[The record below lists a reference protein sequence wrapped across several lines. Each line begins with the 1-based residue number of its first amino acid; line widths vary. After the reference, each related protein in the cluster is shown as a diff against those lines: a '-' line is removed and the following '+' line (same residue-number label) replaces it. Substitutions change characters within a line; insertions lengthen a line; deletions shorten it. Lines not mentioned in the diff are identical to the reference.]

1 MPESYEETESQ
12 PFDLNRYLGILRRRH
27 LQFLIPF
34 FLGWLLV
41 WCASWI
47 IPPRYQS
54 STTILVEQP
63 TMPQN
68 YVVPNIS
75 DDLQTRLQSITTQI
89 LSRTRLL
96 IIIDRL
102 HLYGDV
108 RGGIADEKVERMR
121 KDIDIELVRD
131 PQKQDDISAFK
142 ILYSARDPHV
152 AQEVTG
158 ELADL
163 FITENL
169 NTREQE
175 SEGTTSFIEQQ
186 LDEARAN
193 LADQDAKVQ
202 QFESTHSGGL
212 PTQQASNLQILA
224 GLQQQLQNEQDAL
237 NTAKQQ
243 RVYFQ
248 AMLEE
253 ERANPNRIPVPNAAG
268 AAVGGATDL
277 ATIDAQLEKMRTE
290 LADLLSR
297 YTDKY
302 PDVVSLK
309 NQIAKTEAIRN
320 SIVANAR
327 QRANSSAGGGTS
339 DQGLSDAGRQIESQL
354 QANDLEIKNR
364 ENAIVAL
371 NARIGE
377 YQGRL
382 NAEPST
388 EQQLADLTRNYDQS
402 KANYDDLLKKKNESE
417 MATSM
422 EQMQQ
427 GERFTRLDP
436 PSFPTKP
443 DFPNR
448 LKFCGMGLGIG
459 LALGL
464 VVAGGFE
471 FMDDRLHDE
480 KQIKALLPVAI
491 ISEVPEIVSPLDA
504 QKTRRRVAI
513 GWAATAIVFVSLL
526 AGSVFS
532 YLHN

>member
-1 MPESYEETESQ
+1 MPEILDDPESEQ
-12 PFDLNRYLGILRRRH
+12 LDLTKILGIIRRRH
-27 LQFLIPF
+27 LQFVIPF

-41 WCASWI
+41 WSASWI
-47 IPPRYQS
+47 IPPRYRS

-96 IIIDRL
+96 IIINRL
-102 HLYGDV
+102 HLYG
-108 RGGIADEKVERMR
+108 GAQSGNTDEKVDRMR

-131 PQKQDDISAFK
+131 SQRQDISAFK
-142 ILYSARDPHV
+142 ILYSAHDPNV
-152 AQEVTG
+152 AQQVTG

-163 FITENL
+163 FISENL

-175 SEGTTSFIEQQ
+175 SEGTTSFIEKQ
-186 LDEARAN
+186 LEEARAS
-193 LADQDAKVQ
+193 LAEQDARVQ
-202 QFESTHSGGL
+202 QFESQHAGAL
-212 PTQQASNLQILA
+212 PTQQASNLQILS

-253 ERANPNRIPVPNAAG
+253 ERKQSKALLSSTTADTAGVP
-268 AAVGGATDL
+268 TTL
-277 ATIDAQLEKMRTE
+277 ASIDTQLEKMRAD
-290 LADLLSR
+290 LADLSSR
-297 YTDKY
+297 YTDQY
-302 PDVVSLK
+302 PDVISLK
-309 NQIAKTEAIRN
+309 KQIAKTEAIRN
-320 SIVANAR
+320 SLI
-327 QRANSSAGGGTS
+327 ANSNRTTGNAASEQS
-339 DQGLSDAGRQIESQL
+339 LSDAGRQIASQL

-364 ENAIVAL
+364 ENTIVSL
-371 NARIGE
+371 NAQIGQ

-388 EQQLADLTRNYDQS
+388 EQQLADLTRGYEQS

-436 PSFPTKP
+436 PSLPTKP

-448 LKFCGMGLGIG
+448 LKFCAIGIAVG
-459 LALGL
+459 LAVGFG
-464 VVAGGFE
+464 VAGGFE
-471 FMDDRLHDE
+471 FLDDRLHSE
-480 KQIKALLPVAI
+480 REIKTLLPTAV
-491 ISEVPEIVSPLDA
+491 ISEVPEVVSLLDE
-504 QKTRRRVAI
+504 QRLKRRVKL
-513 GWAATAIVFVSLL
+513 GWTTATVVLVIIL
-526 AGSVFS
+526 AGSVLS
-532 YLHN
+532 YLRS